1 MPVQLPG
8 MNGCDSLQ
16 GSKSFFSEIISSVS
30 DMKWSSDG
38 RYILAR
44 DYMNLKLWDLNMESA
59 PVATYSVHE
68 HLRAKASLGQS
79 CQHVVIVAVH
89 ISKGTLLESLSLHE
103 YLAVEV
109 CSNLG
114 ILYPSLSCLLLRPV
128 KCD

>member
-1 MPVQLPG
+1 
-8 MNGCDSLQ
+8 MNAYEVPQ

-68 HLRAKASLGQS
+68 HLRAKARRAPS
-79 CQHVVIVAVH
+79 CQHVVVVALSF
-89 ISKGTLLESLSLHE
+89 SKGTVLNSLS
-103 YLAVEV
+103 AAF
-109 CSNLG
+109 
-114 ILYPSLSCLLLRPV
+114 
-128 KCD
+128 